1 LHALTRLRG
10 RHDARAQHWRGARVH
25 HPPDP
30 LIERGDSC
38 AAVSAPA
45 FPEGA
50 CALDGRFAERL
61 RFDRRSH
68 PSTRRKEEMPLFA
81 VERDLSQVPPEHF
94 RSNLPGLVTACARLQ
109 GLGKK
114 VRYISSA
121 VFPAEAR
128 GLCLFGAEQPQWI
141 HEVNEA
147 ARLPYSRI
155 FQVLDLTPT
164 GVRRDLSRGRWPV
177 RMDGAVGMAHK
188 GANGGPPSVTAAR
201 VTDELARWSNEAHE
215 LMQVLGGWLEDAGR
229 LQADVGALEAER
241 ITLAEEVRRLR
252 EENDGL
258 RGERNELSEALQTL
272 AGLATRA
279 VDEVLHRIGGPR

>member
-1 LHALTRLRG
+1 
-10 RHDARAQHWRGARVH
+10 
-25 HPPDP
+25 
-30 LIERGDSC
+30 
-38 AAVSAPA
+38 
-45 FPEGA
+45 
-50 CALDGRFAERL
+50 
-61 RFDRRSH
+61 
-68 PSTRRKEEMPLFA
+68 MPLFA

-141 HEVNEA
+141 HEANEA

-155 FQVLDLTPT
+155 YAVLDLTPT
-164 GVRRDLSRGRWPV
+164 GVRRDVSRGRWPTRV
-177 RMDGAVGMAHK
+177 EPAAAALAHK
-188 GANGGPPSVTAAR
+188 GTNGGPPTGPPAR
-201 VTDELARWSNEAHE
+201 VADQMSRWSDEAHE

-229 LQADVGALEAER
+229 LQVDVSALETEGAA
-241 ITLAEEVRRLR
+241 LAEEVRRLR

-258 RGERNELSEALQTL
+258 RGERDELSGALQAL
-272 AGLATRA
+272 ATQATRA
-279 VDEVLHRIGGPR
+279 ADAVLHRISGRQ